1 MFFKERRSSSLM
13 DGTYQ
18 DQCSLVTLVARWAR
32 AHWGSWTGQGM
43 DSQQETEA
51 RTLGCHLPWT
61 GTHCSV
67 IHLFIHSL
75 NKFLL
80 CPLCARPEAGY
91 RNGSVPPLSSRG
103 SQDTYKNK
111 GNRASAVGLM
121 LGVCSGPGEHEGEAS
136 FPQGTGRPE
145 ELDSRSDI
153 LMVCSEC
160 LGFEHR

>member
-13 DGTYQ
+13 DGTDQ

-32 AHWGSWTGQGM
+32 AHLGSWTGQGTLSKRQKQGPLAATCLGLGLIVQSFIYFFILSINSYFSHCVPGLRLDTEM
-43 DSQQETEA
+43 DQTHPCPQGA
-51 RTLGCHLPWT
+51 LRTHT
-61 GTHCSV
+61 K
-67 IHLFIHSL
+67 IR
-75 NKFLL
+75 
-80 CPLCARPEAGY
+80 A
-91 RNGSVPPLSSRG
+91 
-103 SQDTYKNK
+103 
-111 GNRASAVGLM
+111 RASAVGLM
-121 LGVCSGPGEHEGEAS
+121 LGVCSGPGEHEGEAG

>member
-13 DGTYQ
+13 DGTDQ

-32 AHWGSWTGQGM
+32 AHLGSWTGQGT

-51 RTLGCHLPWT
+51 RTLGYHLPWT

-67 IHLFIHSL
+67 IHLFFHSL

-91 RNGSVPPLSSRG
+91 RNGSDPPLSSRG

-111 GNRASAVGLM
+111 GKSERCGPNARSVLGAWGARGRGWFSTGDWQAGRA
-121 LGVCSGPGEHEGEAS
+121 
-136 FPQGTGRPE
+136 
-145 ELDSRSDI
+145 
-153 LMVCSEC
+153 
-160 LGFEHR
+160 